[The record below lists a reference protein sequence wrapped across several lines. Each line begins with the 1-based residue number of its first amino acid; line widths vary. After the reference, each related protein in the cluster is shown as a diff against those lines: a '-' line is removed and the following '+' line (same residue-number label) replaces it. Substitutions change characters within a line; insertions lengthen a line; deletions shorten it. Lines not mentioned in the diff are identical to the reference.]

1 MSRTWLLEAGDGSGH
16 HVIWGAAV
24 VFVLPAQSSLAPLFE
39 VWGVVPDLPLLCVL
53 IFGLTHGL
61 AAAAIVGMLIGA
73 GLDTFSGGTV
83 VFYTVV
89 DAGLGVAASLVGR
102 VTANV
107 QTTTVLAVAA
117 SGSLLL
123 QGIQVVW
130 FRPFDAGHDM
140 IRWMAGT
147 LLPQIVYTTGLG
159 GMVYLLWTWRRPVS
173 RTPLKD
179 QHDFFTTGRFPGSL
193 R

>member
-1 MSRTWLLEAGDGSGH
+1 MSRTWFTTAGDGPGH
-16 HVIWGAAV
+16 HLVWSAAV
-24 VFVLPAQSSLAPLFE
+24 LFVLPVQSSLAPTLE
-39 VWGVVPDLPLLCVL
+39 VWGAVPDLPLLCVL

-61 AAAAIVGMLIGA
+61 AAAAIIGALIGA

-123 QGIQVVW
+123 LGGQVVW
-130 FRPFDAGHDM
+130 FRPFDTGNEM

-159 GMVYLLWTWRRPVS
+159 GIAYVVWTWRRPVS
-173 RTPLKD
+173 RTPSKD